1 MADSKRIKIEPIF
14 IQCETREQKYLNQWP
29 DLLAPLDPHSHAVLK
44 EGGHKA
50 ETSQVRENMLR
61 VTGHFVSNLEYEM

>member
-1 MADSKRIKIEPIF
+1 ME
-14 IQCETREQKYLNQWP
+14 LNQWP

>member
-1 MADSKRIKIEPIF
+1 MPLVSRLKQGFTYVSLEKIIEI
-14 IQCETREQKYLNQWP
+14 NQWP
-29 DLLAPLDPHSHAVLK
+29 DLLAPLDPHSHTVLK

>member
-1 MADSKRIKIEPIF
+1 MPLVSRLKQGFTYVSLEKIIEI
-14 IQCETREQKYLNQWP
+14 NQWP